1 MADKAATL
9 QQEQIKQ
16 LEEKMKQIDSMA
28 KDQVYADPVK
38 KVQTEML
45 YQLVAMRK
53 SMAQGIEMACQ
64 VAATGGSGAGGK
76 TVSKEDYDKLVADN
90 KKLAYRITHLTR
102 ALDKQDGGFAVKKA
116 GGSHKL
122 YTTSDNFSMVVQ
134 QCQIVAELTGSSLDI
149 VIVDEATLN
158 SKEHQKLNP
167 LGKYPLL
174 ETKEGCI
181 AGALPICKYMCK
193 VLKSMLGNGVLE
205 QTKID

>member
-102 ALDKQDGGFAVKKA
+102 ALDSRTEVLQSRRLEVATSYTLPQITSLWSCSNVKLLPSLQDRVWT
-116 GGSHKL
+116 L
-122 YTTSDNFSMVVQ
+122 
-134 QCQIVAELTGSSLDI
+134 SSLMKQ
-149 VIVDEATLN
+149 L
-158 SKEHQKLNP
+158 
-167 LGKYPLL
+167 
-174 ETKEGCI
+174 
-181 AGALPICKYMCK
+181 
-193 VLKSMLGNGVLE
+193 
-205 QTKID
+205 